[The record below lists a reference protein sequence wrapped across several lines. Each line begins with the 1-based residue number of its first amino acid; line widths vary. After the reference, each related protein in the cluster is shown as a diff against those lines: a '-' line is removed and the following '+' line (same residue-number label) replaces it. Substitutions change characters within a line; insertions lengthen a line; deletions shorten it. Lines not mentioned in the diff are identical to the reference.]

1 MKKIYAYLLALVM
14 VIGMSGCSAGT
25 EKQTDNTLSSS
36 SQTTTEQTS
45 EQNDSPYYTIL
56 LEDGEKHEFNYLM
69 TLYEENRLKWD
80 QFMEAGG
87 TVEIVGPLDE
97 IGGNMFFKDYG
108 KMVDSYIVLGG
119 SDTENSAWWFGND
132 KITIETSGMEDEI
145 IDWNHGDTIK
155 ITGKISYSCGN
166 LVYMFQDDDNHI
178 TVEKLS

>member
-1 MKKIYAYLLALVM
+1 MKKKILILPILICVGLPSFADYNSQMRNFQQQRNQYYARQQAY
-14 VIGMSGCSAGT
+14 
-25 EKQTDNTLSSS
+25 
-36 SQTTTEQTS
+36 
-45 EQNDSPYYTIL
+45 QNKI
-56 LEDGEKHEFNYLM
+56 M
-69 TLYEENRLKWD
+69 QNRQY